1 MIDCLLNS
9 FFFRLKLDDLAFEFI
24 DEEEAS
30 YLERLFEESEVLEV
44 VKGMNSEKAPDP
56 SDFTMSFFSPSK

>member
-9 FFFRLKLDDLAFEFI
+9 FFFRLKLDDLAFESI

-44 VKGMNSEKAPDP
+44 GKV
-56 SDFTMSFFSPSK
+56 